1 VDAPSLRIGFYAT
14 ALPETGVSNG
24 IVTYTGIMR
33 DALRS
38 LGHSVMIV
46 TPGYIEHF
54 DGSVVELP
62 TSRGIARRV
71 RGVLEALNPNDGL
84 APVHRLGVLDAF
96 EAARRAG
103 VQVFEIEESFGWAGR
118 FVGRG
123 PAIVERLHGP
133 YGLLRKW
140 IEADSDKSRGDL
152 KEAAELAS
160 FTKVEALT
168 APTQALLD
176 ALTDRYDI
184 KVALARVIA
193 NPMPV
198 VLGAPSWRLDGA
210 DPNQIIFVGRF
221 DYLKGADVALR
232 SFAFAVE
239 RRPELRLVM
248 VGPDHGLVA
257 SGSAIHF
264 DEFMTREVSPQV
276 RERVTYFGAQPQ
288 AKLEELRL
296 RAGFT
301 LVTSRFENF
310 PYSIAEAMSV
320 GMPVLSSDTFGA
332 REMIRDGLDGRMVAV
347 DDVEATAEAIIALT
361 DDPDRLGAMG
371 RSGQSRAVELLSP
384 ERIAHQTIAAY
395 REALHQQLSR
405 KRNFKLAR

>member
-46 TPGYIEHF
+46 TPGYI
-54 DGSVVELP
+54 P
-62 TSRGIARRV
+62 TSRGTARRV

-198 VLGAPSWRLDGA
+198 VPWRAVVAP
-210 DPNQIIFVGRF
+210 GRRGPKP
-221 DYLKGADVALR
+221 DHICWALR
-232 SFAFAVE
+232 
-239 RRPELRLVM
+239 
-248 VGPDHGLVA
+248 
-257 SGSAIHF
+257 
-264 DEFMTREVSPQV
+264 
-276 RERVTYFGAQPQ
+276 
-288 AKLEELRL
+288 
-296 RAGFT
+296 
-301 LVTSRFENF
+301 
-310 PYSIAEAMSV
+310 
-320 GMPVLSSDTFGA
+320 LS
-332 REMIRDGLDGRMVAV
+332 EGR
-347 DDVEATAEAIIALT
+347 
-361 DDPDRLGAMG
+361 
-371 RSGQSRAVELLSP
+371 
-384 ERIAHQTIAAY
+384 
-395 REALHQQLSR
+395 
-405 KRNFKLAR
+405 